1 MEALVKK
8 IIAECEAFAENAK
21 AQVEKGN
28 KAAGARARKNA
39 LEIMKAMKEFRK
51 ESVAANK

>member
-1 MEALVKK
+1 MEALVKT
-8 IIAECEAFAENAK
+8 IIAECEEFAKNAT

-51 ESVAANK
+51 ESVAASK